1 MNYADDMAATS
12 AYQIIIMLVATGLL
26 IFLAYRGVSVLV
38 LAPLLAMG
46 LALASLET
54 PALRAL
60 SEEYMPTA
68 ANYLAIYFP
77 VFLTGAL
84 FGHLMGAS
92 GSAERIAGEIV
103 TRFGGRGALA
113 AVVIATG
120 VLTYGGVSLFV
131 VVFAMYPIAV
141 KVFRAA
147 GIPKRLMPAAIA
159 SGAFTFTMTALPGSP
174 QALNAMPTV
183 YFNTTIYAAP
193 FYGLLAGAIM
203 LGVSLWW
210 LDRRGKAAAEAGEG
224 YGEHEDGG
232 RESSSEPDLPPLWMA
247 LLPIVLIFLG
257 NLVLARLVFASPGF
271 IARVDGQV
279 NGTWPVIVSIAL
291 ASVAM
296 LIGMRRYLPR
306 PLELIRA
313 GAQSSLVPAF
323 NTASVVGF
331 GGVIRALTAFGAV
344 TAGIAALSLPA
355 LVKVGISTTLIA
367 GIVGSASG
375 GTAIALELLAE
386 EFLATGVAPELLHR
400 VLIMSSG
407 VLDSLPH
414 SGGIITLLAI
424 TRMTH
429 RESYADIAMVTIA
442 APLAATAAVVTLHAL
457 IG

>member
-1 MNYADDMAATS
+1 
-12 AYQIIIMLVATGLL
+12 
-26 IFLAYRGVSVLV
+26 
-38 LAPLLAMG
+38 
-46 LALASLET
+46 
-54 PALRAL
+54 
-60 SEEYMPTA
+60 
-68 ANYLAIYFP
+68 
-77 VFLTGAL
+77 
-84 FGHLMGAS
+84 
-92 GSAERIAGEIV
+92 
-103 TRFGGRGALA
+103 
-113 AVVIATG
+113 
-120 VLTYGGVSLFV
+120 
-131 VVFAMYPIAV
+131 
-141 KVFRAA
+141 
-147 GIPKRLMPAAIA
+147 
-159 SGAFTFTMTALPGSP
+159 
-174 QALNAMPTV
+174 
-183 YFNTTIYAAP
+183 
-193 FYGLLAGAIM
+193 M